1 MKNKKKKNKILK
13 LSGNRFVMYRVVNG
27 KAELL
32 EVDKNGTPIGVHAK
46 EKSYSGKSW
55 RRDSSIVEDAVDVA
69 TTKEGMA
76 TIGGAAAGGW
86 VGSSIGIV
94 ALGTGIAGTLPVAAV
109 GGLFGYLAVKA
120 FGNDKK
126 KKK

>member
-1 MKNKKKKNKILK
+1 MKNKKQGKILK
-13 LSGNRFVMYRVVNG
+13 LSGNRFVMYKKG
-27 KAELL
+27 KLFD
-32 EVDKNGTPIGVHAK
+32 VDKDGNPI
-46 EKSYSGKSW
+46 KSYSGKSW
-55 RRDSSIVEDAVDVA
+55 RRDSSIGEDAVDVA

-86 VGSSIGIV
+86 IGSSIGIA
-94 ALGTGIAGTLPVAAV
+94 ALGTAVAGTLPVAAV

-120 FGNDKK
+120 FGDDKK